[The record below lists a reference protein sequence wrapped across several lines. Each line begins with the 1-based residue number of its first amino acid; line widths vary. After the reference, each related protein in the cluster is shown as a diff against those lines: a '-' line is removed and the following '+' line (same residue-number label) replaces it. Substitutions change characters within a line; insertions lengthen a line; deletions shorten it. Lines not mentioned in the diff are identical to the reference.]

1 MKRNKNI
8 SKNIHTGLFTDFY
21 ELAMAQAYF
30 YEGKAEEQAVF
41 DYFYRKNPFQGG
53 YVVFSGLQE
62 LLSAIQQFSFDE
74 EEISYL
80 RSQGFRKE
88 FLDYLSGFSFSG
100 TIKAPA
106 EGEVVFP
113 TEPLMVVKGS
123 ILELQLIETLVL
135 NILNFSSLISTKAS
149 RIRNVIGQ
157 KPFSDFG
164 LRRAQ
169 GSGGL
174 IASRAA
180 VIGGA
185 NNSSNVRAGF
195 QYDIPVG
202 GTMAHSW
209 IQTFPS
215 ELEAFR
221 SFARQYPD
229 NCVLLVDT
237 YNTLE
242 SGIPNAIKVAR
253 ELEKQ
258 GKQLKA
264 IRLDSGDLAYFSKKA
279 RQLLDNHGL
288 KKVKIVVSNQLDE
301 YVIRSLML
309 QNAPVDSFGIGTKL
323 ITGNGSSALDGVYKL
338 SVYDSTPRMKVSDNI
353 EKTTLPGEKDT
364 IRYFNEDGTFYADA
378 IILSHEK
385 STNEIAHP
393 HFAHKR
399 SKVSGLT
406 SEHIL
411 ETVVKNGEIVKPE
424 VSAMESAEYARK
436 RLAQLPEEHKR
447 IEFPHHYKVG
457 ISEDLEA
464 LRDNLFKD
472 IKNRRML

>member
-1 MKRNKNI
+1 MRKNN
-8 SKNIHTGLFTDFY
+8 NILRDTHTGLYTDFY
-21 ELAMAQAYF
+21 ELTMAQAYF
-30 YEGKAEEQAVF
+30 YEGKAKEQAVF

-53 YVVFSGLQE
+53 YVVFSGLEE
-62 LLSAIQQFSFDE
+62 LLSAIQEFSFNDE
-74 EEISYL
+74 EIKYL
-80 RSQGFRKE
+80 QAQGFRKE
-88 FLDYLSGFSFSG
+88 FLEYLSGFRFTG
-100 TIKAPA
+100 TIKAPT

-113 TEPLMVVKGS
+113 NEPLMVVKGS
-123 ILELQLIETLVL
+123 ILELQLVETLIL

-149 RIRNVIGQ
+149 RIRNVIGD

-174 IASRAA
+174 LASRAA

-185 NNSSNVRAGF
+185 NNSSNVYAGF

-209 IQTFPS
+209 IQTFSS

-237 YNTLE
+237 YNTLA
-242 SGIPNAIKVAR
+242 SGIPNAIKIAH
-253 ELEKQ
+253 ELEEQ
-258 GKQLKA
+258 GNRLKA

-279 RQLLDNHGL
+279 RQILDDHGL
-288 KKVKIVVSNQLDE
+288 RYVKIVVSNQLDE

-309 QNAPVDSFGIGTKL
+309 QNAPIDSYGIGTKL
-323 ITGNGSSALDGVYKL
+323 ITGNGSPALDGVYKL
-338 SVYDSTPRMKVSDNI
+338 SAYNDMPRMKVSDNI

-364 IRYFNEDGTFYADA
+364 LRYFNEDGTFYADG
-378 IILSHEK
+378 IVLSDE
-385 STNEIAHP
+385 SNTGEIAHP
-393 HFAHKR
+393 HFSHKR
-399 SKVSGLT
+399 STVSGLK

-411 ETVVKNGEIVKPE
+411 KEVVLNGKIVKPA

-436 RLAQLPEEHKR
+436 RLAQLPDEHKR

-457 ISEDLEA
+457 ISKDLEA
-464 LRDNLFKD
+464 LRDNLFKS